1 MASSIYINSTRK
13 VSQRRKGKYR
23 MVEFKNLKTTHG
35 QAVAKQL
42 RDSKKQMETD
52 KEEGDTTI
60 YWMSHPDFPGKEDR
74 IASSVC
80 VCANVHEPHN
90 VELYIYIYHEL
101 SSLTP

>member
-80 VCANVHEPHN
+80 VCANAHEPHN
-90 VELYIYIYHEL
+90 VELYIYI
-101 SSLTP
+101 SWTI